1 MPLQPRCVLRHVHD
15 GPVHSCARAKD
26 DGVVR
31 LTVLGSGDAFGSGG
45 RFHSAYLVEAPGA
58 TFLLDCGPSVLQ
70 ALKRAQIPPER
81 LDGVFLSHLHG
92 DHFAGVPFL
101 FMDYRYESSRTRPF
115 VVHGPPEV
123 ERRVQKL
130 FSALYEKTADEP
142 SPFPIV
148 YRELTPATTIDLG
161 GVRVTALR
169 VPHVAELVSFAYR
182 IEVGGKVLVY
192 SGDTAWTEDLVA
204 LTHGADLFVCECST
218 WETKLDIHV
227 SYPEVLTHAPA
238 LGCKRLLLTHLGS
251 EPLARLDEITLEVAR
266 DGMTIEL

>member
-1 MPLQPRCVLRHVHD
+1 MPLQPRCVVRHEHD
-15 GPVHSCARAKD
+15 GPVHSCARVEDA
-26 DGVVR
+26 GMAR

-45 RFHSAYLVEAPGA
+45 RFHSAYLFEAPGT

-70 ALKRAQIPPER
+70 ALKRAQVPPER

-101 FMDYRYESSRTRPF
+101 FMDYRYESCRSRPF
-115 VVHGPPEV
+115 AVYGPPEV
-123 ERRVQKL
+123 ERRVHKL
-130 FSALYEKTADEP
+130 FSALYEKTAAEP
-142 SPFPIV
+142 SPFPIH
-148 YRELTPATTIDLG
+148 YRELTAGTATDVG
-161 GVRVTALR
+161 GVRVTPLR

-192 SGDTAWTEDLVA
+192 SGDTAWTEELVA
-204 LTHGADLFVCECST
+204 HARGADLFVCECST

-238 LGCKRLLLTHLGS
+238 LDCKRLLLTHLGS